1 MVQLCAIQETH
12 SEIMLEKKGWKVT
25 FIKQHT
31 KESRSEYTN
40 IIQTSL
46 TENLTKKHII

>member
-1 MVQLCAIQETH
+1 MLYKRLTQ
-12 SEIMLEKKGWKVT
+12 IMLEKKGWKVI

-31 KESRSEYTN
+31 KESWSEYTD